1 MSNQNN
7 KKLHEDSVLD
17 LFQNASETPTAYIP
31 ADGKGDSST
40 EDDSVLSLFGVN
52 TGDTSKT
59 PKRSEEETYYDT
71 REVSRIAQQT
81 IENTYVDPRTY
92 QMEGRYGSL
101 SAKEGIDPYTNP
113 AELERRG
120 YMAQSSGE
128 AIGNTFKGLL
138 KNTVAGFIDNIA
150 TIDPNLMIDS
160 ALGNEDAVDGN
171 VLSRMAS
178 WVREWAEN
186 NPVFKDENQTS
197 VWNWRWFGNQ
207 VQQLGTS
214 IGIVLESFAEQALLA
229 AATGGFGNA
238 ATAGEL
244 AVRVAKNFWRAPKFL
259 GVTKAAGIGFYQGL
273 REAIL
278 NAQEAGRD
286 VYQKMLQQGYSE
298 KEAKAVAAETLGDN
312 FRTEALFVGALNAI
326 QTVALGS
333 ITKMNPKADVNF
345 QNGISGAVEQV
356 GWSMFGKIKSK
367 PIQKLAMMAFEGKSE
382 AIEEGVQT
390 AINKAAIHSNL
401 GAYANVTEDY
411 SSNMFEDGELRDSM
425 IGGALGGLIFG
436 ALGGVRN
443 LAGRKM
449 RKKMQ
454 ALRTQVF
461 NSYVQTNMQAM
472 QEVARKMEAGELTE
486 TEKQTEIG
494 HIIGNTILQAIQN
507 DEMNGNTETYD
518 STIAGLKET
527 LELAENGSDEDFQK
541 NQHGIKTREQAKA
554 IIPVQLRAA
563 EMARRVYGATKSKV
577 LVNKKPDYEI
587 AHRAAAYAFHQEIFK
602 NAKER
607 FNELIKEQGND
618 LIKSLLGG
626 LDDTDPNYADK
637 QQAASIQIKEIQLQ
651 ALNTFKEQAA
661 QQGVSVSKEIFNEIS
676 ALEQEIEEAK
686 RTNKIYTDKALGKEF
701 FEKQQP
707 DQEKMQQ
714 VLYNTFQRARF
725 DNRANEAGVAVERLQ
740 SDPEFIRQEKVNMK
754 KELLSDKEYPL
765 NVQQLQQVKDQL
777 EQLGALDEAT
787 RKEIDERIDSLRNA
801 NAATQE
807 KKDDGERAQA
817 QANSK
822 SQDKDQTQATAE
834 NQSTTQA
841 ETQVQTPSQAQEQV
855 GTEQTPSV
863 EKPWYE
869 KIQFYNY
876 KTGNWN
882 SYNTVQHKY
891 NKLKKEKA
899 GNLTFDDFL
908 QIMYS
913 PTGET
918 WSQED
923 WEKAYEEHLKQ
934 DVLPNASDQS
944 QHAMDQRAGTTTL
957 TPDQQQ
963 AFQIG
968 QQLIVSADRLETE
981 TQSKPPTRDADDNG
995 TKHDGNPITK
1005 SQEEYEAEG
1014 EFHTAETVPTRES
1027 TVLVSIRETLRKAA
1041 NILESK
1047 GLKKDYKSL
1056 IEYLLTVF
1064 SENDLAKHAALFHS
1078 IWSDLGFAH
1087 QDFAQDFKES
1097 FTDAAA
1103 VSALISY
1110 AEEYRAEQRAGLQEN
1125 PAPPRQEAPS
1135 NPPARVRK
1143 RSRKNTSSDPHMAYS
1158 NLATAYTWNEEE
1170 QMWTAEIVDD
1180 TALDTSDND
1189 MHYDWILEQDKIVP
1203 GTRMTLEIPKNYQ
1216 SRRVF
1221 NGKRVMT
1228 FKEAM
1233 EEFAKQG
1240 RDISVGSDLWWQY
1253 VPICMKVTL
1262 PDGRT
1267 GYVGSV
1273 DTEEYFSESH
1283 IGVEEDG
1290 TKRTQIIREG
1300 RENVRRIRS
1309 AMRNSH
1315 ADPFHASV
1323 DVEVTGRGAGVYQQT
1338 KGEYRSISEVSPN
1351 SDIAV
1356 RTESG
1361 WIGSNGDPTQQEG
1374 VTFPLNATSSSRMEN
1389 MSKGA
1394 VVEIRDG
1401 ANPGEKIALRVQ
1413 PKPLSSEHV
1422 EMVQSIM
1429 FIYRCRSLIKAYSSS
1444 EVSRANVLRI
1454 LARFGLSEERVANLV
1469 KVTEILQ
1476 DAGYDL
1482 LGSKSADALNDLMR
1496 LFVSTDSSKFYAPTS
1511 RRTASGQLA
1520 RRYSADV
1527 DWNQSVASV
1536 LESGGLMDG
1545 KVLLSVVDGKTIIAV
1560 KGITVEQARAF
1571 GFTEEDIANSE
1582 NTFRKGGRDVAGYFT
1597 VINTVPTTMN
1607 EAIAEADQYAKH
1619 RALIQ
1624 NAITEYTVATEN
1636 NKGVTHKRNLNINIE
1651 QAKKGKSAKFPMKIV
1666 KDQVVMADG
1675 YLDFIKANSLTD
1687 VMAYTT
1693 SSGKVVTAIQ
1703 PLIHYELVSELEH
1716 EDMVE
1721 EWDMKS
1727 DPTGDMIMAVK
1738 DMVRDGVVL
1747 SEKAAA
1753 IYARN
1758 RSAIDSMVQDERD
1771 KTNKSQRKRAQE
1783 TQQKAKS
1790 ETKQERETKE
1800 AKEKMAKQLE
1810 NRKRV
1815 LVQAMQEG
1823 LIDSQE
1829 FQNVLAEMR
1838 KELSKEDYA
1847 ALASELGLFEVQED
1861 GDTFNTIETVADIQ
1875 PDVTVLRETEKAE
1888 ITNSLVGSAVT
1899 ELLQLAKDDTTEFS
1913 RQEMAKG
1920 VRQGIKHLLEYLN
1933 RAIEHEENEY
1943 RDALKEG
1950 TLDEF
1955 TAKLYEKRIENL
1967 RQKAMQIR
1975 KEATDL
1981 QQKAIN
1987 RLSKVLQT
1995 KLDIEELEEQMGE
2008 NGEDALGDGGE
2019 REKDLYGDSTQ
2030 ENNKALM
2037 PNYLKLRLMS
2047 LVAYNGDVA
2056 KVGVGGMLLY
2066 EDFDTVVERLVQVLL
2081 DNKARTG
2088 TVPSTIEEVV
2098 ALLENAAGR
2107 YPWINNLLIS
2117 MAQDSKLQKQFVS
2130 NFAKHAMKVVLGV
2143 WEENQFGSYT
2153 FKLIQ
2158 VGEGGAAARLRSA
2171 WSEARFQ
2178 SALYY
2183 RDRTTG
2189 KVLLNREEA
2198 ANMLKEFGDMLGLTY
2213 EFKGHQLIWM
2223 KEGKRFTTDEY
2234 NEFVDEFLRGK
2245 KSKDGRVYRKEST
2258 INQEKLV
2265 QWLSKFGINLDR
2277 ATMAEMFESGLDGK
2291 SMRSMFQLNSDS
2303 ALIGNLVKFLVEAAQ
2318 LKNGRTE
2325 FEYGGGSTG
2334 FSATDA
2340 FSNISGL
2347 LKSLSELDA
2356 KNSSFVTTR
2365 SFRDGDKSVNG
2376 FTNPILGTDMHHKIM
2391 TDREFRKQLLR
2402 DPFMRFSFANRM
2414 AMLGETDTMKKLGVE
2429 YLGNTAFRKESDSNG
2444 DRNSIQELS
2453 DKEELALRLGFLM
2466 DSEQGAIKSF
2476 SDINLPHRVGRILF
2490 PNMSDKTRSLVA
2502 RTMVLDLSGANVTI
2516 DENGNVDLS
2525 TGKSRRILNTI
2536 VDKLLLPELNRIA
2549 TTKHTIEENRK
2560 ATDGRRSNID
2570 ETERSRL
2577 MIHMLPMLNN
2587 VRLANGM
2594 RLIEYI
2600 RLQDQ
2605 DTVLKRQEQNENGRV
2620 VDQVLDLTNFSSVKD
2635 EVMEQMAT
2643 MLSDYINS
2651 EIRAEMAKITT
2662 TEKDGSVVIDPI
2674 IDERVFA
2681 DKDADTRDRKAVAAS
2696 NKSRVQQ
2703 AIMSLVINELIG
2715 RAEIF
2720 QSYIG
2725 DPAFYAKDGKLS
2737 KYFEG
2742 GDVLSPRVNDAY
2754 QLYSKEVVAENM
2766 NKRLAEVIAPGIK
2779 LAMSKEDSGQYLE
2792 INLNDV
2798 EMVSQAVPMIAFSLL
2813 TRNQY
2818 DDVVKQLKE
2827 YRKSKDGG
2835 ILRKLGDKY
2844 PSIAPYLNVTAT
2856 DAQEYTTLKEHLQ
2869 VLNGRGLISDEV
2881 MQEYLKRYQGQV
2893 EDLENGREISEEHRF
2908 TEKELALI
2916 LQPMKPVYTGM
2927 VWDEN
2932 LKSMRKVYLKT
2943 SSIPLLPQVTVG
2955 TEMDGLRRLMEKT
2968 EKRRGM
2974 NVRAVYHSGAKVG
2987 FNTNAITPFTE
2998 EGKFNEGLLKNDDAI
3013 DAATLQLDRNFFRI
3027 QQDVPYKSA
3036 KHSYDTISMVTQMA
3050 KLLFSNGAVD
3060 LDFMYEGEKISGREL
3075 WKKYND
3081 AFGEYMRIEKQNL
3094 YKELHLDSDGTMV
3107 DPPATMRAMRDLLKE
3122 EITKRGFTDN
3132 DLISLDI
3139 TPVYGIDQN
3148 GRRILT
3154 DMVFRH
3160 PLWLSQNAQ
3169 HFEAV
3174 MNSIITSRL
3183 LKMKMPGYSFVTTS
3197 STGRRVRT
3205 SADASWADR
3214 IIHVGNH
3221 DGNLRPAEIIEVD
3234 KNGFPVDKEQIL
3246 LSKGMDERFTD
3257 LAVGS
3262 YVELK
3267 KGVSGVVFKI
3277 DGDKVSVRVFAN
3289 DQPALITP
3297 TVEKSEITRIRGQY
3311 RVYEAENAQGNPVQ
3325 AIADKHGKLRFIN
3338 GTLSGEA
3345 GDSLLSQFN
3354 DAVHEEEEAKKRGQ
3368 KFKDEDGHY
3377 YHLQKTEVMI
3387 PSKFRDKNGKL
3398 IEFIHADG
3406 SLNGD
3411 YVYRDRDGKIRFKD
3425 GMIAQ
3430 ELFSLTSC
3438 RIPVSSHASMAQIEV
3453 VGILPPEAG
3462 DIIIVPENLVTQKG
3476 LDFDIDKEYLYM
3488 LNAFVNK
3495 EGKIQAIRE
3504 FKDQDPNDLPDNFRQ
3519 LQLQNIII
3527 RAHSAILSNPSPEM
3541 QSKIVRPIGMEFAKE
3556 QAAILGDKMAAS
3568 QTYDNFSMLSGTQA
3582 VNKRKSGA
3590 IGRKAIGIF
3599 SNYVTLVGQLQALE
3613 NPVELYYETVNG
3625 TSPYR
3630 IQFGTRTIE
3639 NPILGM
3645 RQGVNGNLRYRT
3657 QDGWRTIAEVFM
3669 ELQNMATDNAKEELL
3684 GKLNINEHTIN
3695 VMGAM
3700 ALLGIDTE
3708 QVIIDGEEHRLSIPF
3723 LLLSQPIIQE
3733 YVKLRREMSG
3743 TVIGGEFSAEQ
3754 EAYDRVMAMFHG
3766 DEEGGVKAAKPE
3778 MLTARVMYDQ
3788 LGGHTDDVQLAVL
3801 NAFRRMAA
3809 VGEAIHDLQRSINL
3823 QSSGMGQ
3830 TYMDGQLKYEAIA
3843 NLKTKME
3850 KSLGLQLRGITQL
3863 LGDFV
3868 EKDDENQ
3875 PSNSDGYY
3883 TMQDANGQTVLFKPK
3898 TQVGHFIG
3906 EALDAWSRMWEKQ
3919 IPYGQPAFR
3928 GMMDGILNDLGIP
3941 KTNSYTKARIYRK
3954 IMSDFRSY
3962 MLSNPKHGL
3971 WGNRT
3976 VQEARLELMY
3986 DTPDH
3991 DSLAGYI
3998 QSSLLGVYG
4007 REQQTL
4013 FKNNPLI
4020 AQMVFR
4026 SYASD
4031 IEGLTL
4037 RTITVSNDNGMN
4049 LDVSTLSNVLATM
4062 LEDNRKL
4069 EANGGK
4075 PMSMKTLAKMIVA
4088 YAVLEGGQEGVSQL
4102 IKYVPLSYLNKL
4114 GFGGNYQ
4121 AISMFGLSDQ
4131 ARIFEDFTKQF
4142 IQNNV
4147 DLIRGGGRIAQWQK
4161 DGRIIDSDVELA
4173 ANDVLFKKG
4182 KIPAWFQLGISEN
4195 EEENNFPAYVTTNVY
4210 EKVPKITYIGGE
4222 ASMDLETRKTK
4233 LLYRHAG
4240 DGRYEMLE
4248 VLGAPRGVV
4257 EYDSGRQD
4265 ASYRAGLF
4273 NHRKEITSFDPASGL
4288 PIDLYAKRTG
4298 VEITED
4304 YQSEYDQ
4311 YRGEMAVRQN
4321 PYGVTEGEYQDKDG
4335 NTRTNPKIGLDALVS
4350 ELLRSGATRN
4360 KGIQSLLQLIS
4371 DAGVLP
4377 GDVQVVFE
4385 VKGTDLVGKS
4395 QGTYSERRR
4404 LIVLDPTLLEAQ
4416 NSSDLIK
4423 ALTHE
4428 LTHAITAKYVM
4439 DSVRMENGEVVAA
4452 TRVVLDEIGNQV
4464 LDEDGNPM
4472 REAVSIPQEVQDLI
4486 TVFNEAREAIKAQVG
4501 EEEYDRMMERVTH
4514 QDKLEYPL
4522 TDFEKRVMYGLSSIH
4537 EFMTLAMTEQK
4548 FQEALNVESKRKGKQ
4563 NLYQRFV
4570 KAVQRIL
4577 SRILGLDVKPNS
4589 IIEEA
4594 IHSTFRVMEKASE
4607 QRDNVVR
4614 QIVEEAKQQ
4623 EMDASDIVALYTKKV
4638 GGTEIFSDDV
4648 VESLFSC

>member
-17 LFQNASETPTAYIP
+17 LFQNASETPTAYVP

-59 PKRSEEETYYDT
+59 PKRSEEEIYYDT

-171 VLSRMAS
+171 VMSRMAS

-197 VWNWRWFGNQ
+197 IWNWRWFGNQ

-286 VYQKMLQQGYSE
+286 VYQKMLQQGYTE
-298 KEAKAVAAETLGDN
+298 QEAKAVAAETLGDN

-333 ITKMNPKADVNF
+333 ITKMKPSATVNF

-367 PIQKLAMMAFEGKSE
+367 PLQKLAMLAFESGSE

-390 AINKAAIHSNL
+390 GINKAAIHSNL
-401 GAYANVTEDY
+401 GAYANVTKDY
-411 SSNMFEDGELRDSM
+411 ASEMFDDGEFRDSM
-425 IGGALGGLIFG
+425 IGGMLGGLLFG

-443 LAGRKM
+443 IAGRKM
-449 RKKMQ
+449 RKRMQ
-454 ALRTQVF
+454 RERTEVF
-461 NSYVQTNMQAM
+461 NSFAQTSMQEM
-472 QEVARKMEAGELTE
+472 QEVARKMEEGSLTE
-486 TEKQTEIG
+486 TEKQAHTG
-494 HIIGNTILQAIQN
+494 SIIGNTILQAIYD
-507 DEMNGNTETYD
+507 DELNGNTNLYD
-518 STIAGLKET
+518 STIAALNET
-527 LELAENGSDEDFQK
+527 LELAGHGTDEEFAK
-541 NQHGIKTREQAKA
+541 NQHGIKSREQAKE
-554 IIPVQLRAA
+554 IIKTQLIAA
-563 EMARRVYGATKSKV
+563 EAAKSVYEDTKGMVVIGKD
-577 LVNKKPDYEI
+577 PDLEI
-587 AHRAAAYAFHQEIFK
+587 AHRAASFAYQHVIFEK
-602 NAKER
+602 AKDR
-607 FNELIKEQGND
+607 FDELLHDQIEELIKD
-618 LIKSLLGG
+618 LPGG
-626 LDDTDPNYADK
+626 LDDSDPLYAEK
-637 QQAASIQIKEIQLQ
+637 RQAAEIQVKEMQLQ
-651 ALNTFKEQAA
+651 ALNMYKEQAA
-661 QQGVSVSKEIFNEIS
+661 EKGVDLSKEVFNEIA
-676 ALEQEIEEAK
+676 ALENEIKEAK
-686 RTNKIYTDKALGKEF
+686 KTNKIYTDKALGKEF
-701 FEKQQP
+701 FEKQKP
-707 DQEKMQQ
+707 DQKKAQQ
-714 VLYNTFQRARF
+714 IFYNTFQRTRYG
-725 DNRANEAGVAVERLQ
+725 NIANNQAVIIEKLQ
-740 SDPEFIRQEKVNMK
+740 TDLDYIRQEKINIK
-754 KELLSDKEYPL
+754 KQLLNDKKHPL
-765 NVQQLQQVKDQL
+765 NVQQLQQIKDQL
-777 EQLGALDEAT
+777 EQLGALDDAT
-787 RKEIDERIDSLRNA
+787 RKSIDERIDELRNGNPPTA
-801 NAATQE
+801 QTEEQQQSTKQQEE
-807 KKDDGERAQA
+807 KKAESSETSTSNEISETHEKID
-817 QANSK
+817 K
-822 SQDKDQTQATAE
+822 SQEVTAQGE
-834 NQSTTQA
+834 SA
-841 ETQVQTPSQAQEQV
+841 ETGTIQSAQ
-855 GTEQTPSV
+855 
-863 EKPWYE
+863 PWYE
-869 KIQFYNY
+869 KIEFYNY
-876 KTGNWN
+876 RTGNWN
-882 SYNTVQHKY
+882 TYKTVQRKY

-908 QIMYS
+908 QVMYS

-923 WEKAYEEHLKQ
+923 WEKAYDEHLKQ

-944 QHAMDQRAGTTTL
+944 QHAIDQRAGETTL

-963 AFQIG
+963 AFSIG
-968 QQLIVSADRLETE
+968 QQLIVSADKLETE
-981 TQSKPPTRDADDNG
+981 NQSKPPVRDAEDNG
-995 TKHDGNPITK
+995 TAHRGNPITK
-1005 SQEEYEAEG
+1005 SQEEYEEEG
-1014 EFHTAETVPTRES
+1014 EFHTAETVPVEES
-1027 TVLVSIRETLRKAA
+1027 PALVSIRETLRKAA
-1041 NILESK
+1041 NLLEAN
-1047 GLKKDYKSL
+1047 GLKKDYKGL

-1064 SENDLAKHAALFHS
+1064 SEKDLAKHAALFHRV
-1078 IWSDLGFAH
+1078 WSDLGFAH
-1087 QDFAQDFKES
+1087 QDYAQDFKEA
-1097 FTDAAA
+1097 FTDTAA

-1125 PAPPRQEAPS
+1125 PASPRQEAPS

-1158 NLATAYTWNEEE
+1158 NLATAYTWNEQEGV
-1170 QMWTAEIVDD
+1170 WTAEIIDD
-1180 TALDTSDND
+1180 TALDTSDSD
-1189 MHYDWILEQDKIVP
+1189 MHYDWILEQDRIVP
-1203 GTRMTLEIPKNYQ
+1203 GTRMTLEIPKNYR

-1221 NGKRVMT
+1221 NGKRVMS
-1228 FKEAM
+1228 FQDVM
-1233 EEFAKQG
+1233 DEFAKQG
-1240 RDISVGSDLWWQY
+1240 KDVSVGSDLWWQY

-1262 PDGRT
+1262 ADGRT

-1273 DTEEYFSESH
+1273 DTEEYYSESH

-1290 TKRTQIIREG
+1290 TKRAQIIQDG
-1300 RENVRRIRS
+1300 RSNVRRIRS

-1323 DVEVTGRGAGVYQQT
+1323 EVEVTSRGAGVYQQT
-1338 KGEYRSISEVSPN
+1338 KGQYRSISEVSPN

-1356 RTESG
+1356 RTESS

-1374 VTFPLNATSSSRMEN
+1374 VTFPLNATGNSRMDG
-1389 MSKGA
+1389 MIKGT

-1401 ANPGEKIALRVQ
+1401 ANPGEKIAIRVQ
-1413 PKPLSSEHV
+1413 PKPLGSEHV
-1422 EMVQSIM
+1422 EMVQSLM
-1429 FIYRCRSLIKAYSSS
+1429 FIYRCRSLIKAYSNSD
-1444 EVSRANVLRI
+1444 VAKANVLRI
-1454 LARFGLSEERVANLV
+1454 MARFGLSEERVANLV
-1469 KVTEILQ
+1469 KVAQTLQ
-1476 DAGYDL
+1476 EAGYDL
-1482 LGSKSADALNDLMR
+1482 LGNKSADALNDILR
-1496 LFVSTDSSKFYAPTS
+1496 LYIATDSSKFYSGTS

-1520 RRYSADV
+1520 RRYSPDV

-1536 LESGGLMDG
+1536 LEGTGIPDG
-1545 KVLLSVVDGKTIIAV
+1545 KVLLSIVDGKTIVAV

-1571 GFTEEDIANSE
+1571 GFTEQDITNSE
-1582 NTFRKGGRDVAGYFT
+1582 KTFAQDNRKVAGYFA
-1597 VINTVPTTMN
+1597 VLNTVSTTMN
-1607 EAIAEADQYAKH
+1607 EASMEADQYASHKT
-1619 RALIQ
+1619 LLQ
-1624 NAITEYTVATEN
+1624 NATTEYTLATRKNGET
-1636 NKGVTHKRNLNINIE
+1636 THKRNLNINID
-1651 QAKKGKSAKFPMKIV
+1651 QAKKGKQAKFPLKIDR
-1666 KDQVVMADG
+1666 DQVIFADG

-1693 SSGKVVTAIQ
+1693 SSGRVVTAIQ
-1703 PLIHYELVSELEH
+1703 PLIHYELVSELNH
-1716 EDMVE
+1716 EDVVE
-1721 EWDMKS
+1721 AWDMKGE
-1727 DPTGDMIMAVK
+1727 PTEDMIMAVK
-1738 DMVRDGVVL
+1738 DMVRDGVAL

-1758 RSAIDSMVQDERD
+1758 RSAIDSMVQDERE
-1771 KTNKSQRKRAQE
+1771 KANRSQRESRPAAKQE
-1783 TQQKAKS
+1783 TKA
-1790 ETKQERETKE
+1790 EKE
-1800 AKEKMAKQLE
+1800 AKEAQEKKAKQLE
-1810 NRKRV
+1810 NRKKM
-1815 LVQAMQEG
+1815 LAQAMQDG

-1829 FQNVLAEMR
+1829 FQDLLAEMR
-1838 KELSKEDYA
+1838 KDLSREAYSELV
-1847 ALASELGLFEVQED
+1847 SELGLMEIQED
-1861 GDTFNTIETVADIQ
+1861 GDTFNTIETVDDIQ
-1875 PDVTVLRETEKAE
+1875 PDVAILKETDRVE
-1888 ITNSLVGSAVT
+1888 ITNSLVGSVVT
-1899 ELLQLAKDDTTEFS
+1899 ELLQLAKEDTTEFN
-1913 RQEMAKG
+1913 RQQIAKG
-1920 VRQGIKHLLEYLN
+1920 VRQGLKNMLEYLN
-1933 RAIEHEENEY
+1933 RVIELEENEY

-1950 TLDEF
+1950 TIDGF
-1955 TAKLYEKRIENL
+1955 TAKLYEKRIETL

-1975 KEATDL
+1975 REATDI
-1981 QQKAIN
+1981 QQRAID

-1995 KLDIEELEEQMGE
+1995 QLDIEELEEQMKKS
-2008 NGEDALGDGGE
+2008 GEDGLGEGGE

-2047 LVAYNGDVA
+2047 LVSYNGDEA
-2056 KVGVGGMLLY
+2056 KVGIGGMLLY

-2088 TVPSTIEEVV
+2088 TVPSTIEGVM
-2098 ALLENAAGR
+2098 ALLENATGR

-2143 WEENQFGSYT
+2143 WEENQLGGYT

-2178 SALYY
+2178 STLYS
-2183 RDRTTG
+2183 RDRSTG
-2189 KVLLNREEA
+2189 KMLLNREEA
-2198 ANMLKEFGDMLGLTY
+2198 ANMLKEFGDMLDLTY
-2213 EFKGHQLIWM
+2213 EMKGNQIIWM
-2223 KEGKRFTTDEY
+2223 RDGKRFIAQEY
-2234 NEFVDEFLRGK
+2234 NEFVEEFLRGK
-2245 KSKDGRVYRKEST
+2245 KSKDNRTFRKEST

-2265 QWLSKFGINLDR
+2265 QWLSKFGINLDKT
-2277 ATMAEMFESGLDGK
+2277 TMVEMFESGLDGK
-2291 SMRSMFQLNSDS
+2291 SMRSMFQLDSDS
-2303 ALIGNLVKFLVEAAQ
+2303 ALIGNLIRFLSEATQ
-2318 LKNGRTE
+2318 LKNGKTE

-2391 TDREFRKQLLR
+2391 TDKEFRKQLLR

-2444 DRNSIQELS
+2444 DRNSMQDLS

-2466 DSEQGAIKSF
+2466 DSEQGFIKSF
-2476 SDINLPHRVGRILF
+2476 SDINLPYRVGRILF

-2502 RTMVLDLSGANVTI
+2502 RTMVLDLSKANITI

-2549 TTKHTIEENRK
+2549 TTKRTIEENRR

-2587 VRLANGM
+2587 VRLSNGM

-2600 RLQDQ
+2600 QLQDQ
-2605 DTVLKRQEQNENGRV
+2605 DAVLKQQEQNENGRV
-2620 VDQVLDLTNFSSVKD
+2620 VDQKLDLTNFSSVRD
-2635 EVMEQMAT
+2635 EVMGQIAI

-2651 EIRAEMAKITT
+2651 EIKAEMAKITT
-2662 TEKDGSVVIDPI
+2662 TQKDGSVVIDPI
-2674 IDERVFA
+2674 IDDRVFN
-2681 DKDADTRDRKAVAAS
+2681 DNGVDTRDKEALVAS

-2779 LAMSKEDSGQYLE
+2779 LAVSKEESSQYLE

-2818 DDVVKQLKE
+2818 EDVVKQLEE

-2835 ILRKLGDKY
+2835 ILKRLGDKY
-2844 PSIAPYLNVTAT
+2844 PTLAPYLNVTAT
-2856 DAQEYTTLKEHLQ
+2856 DAQEYSTLKEHLQ

-2881 MQEYLKRYQGQV
+2881 MKEYLKRYQEQL
-2893 EDLENGREISEEHRF
+2893 EDLAKGREIAEEHRF
-2908 TEKELALI
+2908 TEKELGLI

-2927 VWDEN
+2927 VWDGN
-2932 LKSMRKVYLKT
+2932 LKAMRKVYLKT
-2943 SSIPLLPQVTVG
+2943 SSIPLIPQVTIG
-2955 TEMDGLRRLMEKT
+2955 TEMDGLRRLMEQT

-2998 EGKFNEGLLKNDDAI
+2998 EGKFDEGLLKNDDVV

-3036 KHSYDTISMVTQMA
+3036 KHSHDTISMVTQMA

-3060 LDFMYEGEKISGREL
+3060 LDFVYEGKKISGREL

-3094 YKELHLDSDGTMV
+3094 YKELYLDSDGTMV
-3107 DPPATMRAMRDLLKE
+3107 DPPATMRAMRNLLKE
-3122 EITKRGFTDN
+3122 EIAKRGLTDN

-3148 GRRILT
+3148 GKRILT

-3169 HFEAV
+3169 RFETV
-3174 MNSIITSRL
+3174 MNSIITNRL

-3205 SADASWADR
+3205 AADASWADR

-3234 KNGFPVDKEQIL
+3234 KNGFPIDKEQTL
-3246 LSKGMDERFTD
+3246 LAKGMDDKFTK
-3257 LAVGS
+3257 LTIGS
-3262 YVELK
+3262 YVELE
-3267 KGVSGVVFKI
+3267 KGVSGVVYKI
-3277 DGDKVSVRVFAN
+3277 DGDKISVRVLTN
-3289 DQPALITP
+3289 GQPALINP
-3297 TVEKSEITRIRGQY
+3297 TVERKEITKIRGQY
-3311 RVYEAENAQGNPVQ
+3311 RVYEAENADGNLVQ
-3325 AIADKHGKLRFIN
+3325 AIADKQGKLQFIN

-3345 GDSLLSQFN
+3345 GDKLLAQYN
-3354 DAVHEEEEAKKRGQ
+3354 EVLHEESEAKKSGQ
-3368 KFKDEDGHY
+3368 KYKDDEGRY

-3387 PSKFRDKNGKL
+3387 PSKFRDKKGKL

-3406 SLNGD
+3406 SLNDD
-3411 YVYRDRDGKIRFKD
+3411 YVYKDKDGKIRFKD

-3438 RIPVSSHASMAQIEV
+3438 RIPVSSHASMAQIEI

-3462 DIIIVPENLVTQKG
+3462 DVIIVPENLVTQKG

-3488 LNAFVNK
+3488 LNSFINK

-3504 FKDQDPNDLPDNFRQ
+3504 FKDQNPDDLPANFRQ
-3519 LQLQNIII
+3519 LQLQNIITRI
-3527 RAHSAILSNPSPEM
+3527 HSAILSNPSPEM

-3556 QAAILGDKMAAS
+3556 QAALIGDRLAANE
-3568 QTYDNFSMLSGTQA
+3568 TYDNFSMLSGTQA

-3613 NPVELYYETVNG
+3613 NPVELYYEGVNG
-3625 TSPYR
+3625 TSPYK
-3630 IQFGTRTIE
+3630 IQFGTRAIE

-3645 RQGVNGNLRYRT
+3645 RQGVSEDLKYRT

-3669 ELQNMATDNAKEELL
+3669 ELQNMSTDNAKEELL

-3708 QVIIDGEEHRLSIPF
+3708 QVVIDGEEQRLSIPF

-3733 YVKLRREMSG
+3733 YVRLRREMSG
-3743 TVIGGEFSAEQ
+3743 TVIGGEFNAEQ

-3766 DEEGGVKAAKPE
+3766 DEEGGVNPAKAE

-3788 LGGHTDDVQLAVL
+3788 LGSHTDDVQLAVL

-3809 VGEAIHDLQRSINL
+3809 IGEAIHDLQRSINL

-3830 TYMDGQLKYEAIA
+3830 TYMEGQLKYEAIA
-3843 NLKTKME
+3843 NLKAKME
-3850 KSLGLQLRGITQL
+3850 ESTGLQLRGITQL

-3868 EKDDENQ
+3868 EEDDENQ
-3875 PSNSDGYY
+3875 PSNPNSYY
-3883 TMQDANGQTVLFKPK
+3883 SMQDANGHTVLFKPK

-3906 EALDAWSRMWEKQ
+3906 EALDAWGKMWEKQ
-3919 IPYGQPAFR
+3919 IPYGQPIFR

-3941 KTNSYTKARIYRK
+3941 KTNPYTKARIYRK

-3986 DTPDH
+3986 DTVEH

-3998 QSSLLGVYG
+3998 QASLMGQYG

-4020 AQMVFR
+4020 AHMVFR
-4026 SYASD
+4026 SYDSD
-4031 IEGLTL
+4031 NRGLTL
-4037 RTITVSNDNGMN
+4037 RTITVNNDNGMN
-4049 LDVSTLSNVLATM
+4049 LDVSALSNVLATM

-4069 EANGGK
+4069 EANRGK

-4102 IKYVPLSYLNKL
+4102 IKYVPLSYFNKL

-4131 ARIFEDFTKQF
+4131 ARVFEDFTKQF
-4142 IQNNV
+4142 IQNNI

-4161 DGRIIDSDVELA
+4161 DGRIIDSDLELT
-4173 ANDVLFKKG
+4173 ANDVMFKKG
-4182 KIPAWFQLGISEN
+4182 KIPAWFQLEVSEN
-4195 EEENNFPAYVTTNVY
+4195 EEENEFPAYVTTNIY
-4210 EKVPKITYIGGE
+4210 EKAPKITYIDGE
-4222 ASMDLETRKTK
+4222 ASMDFETRKTK
-4233 LLYRHAG
+4233 LLYRHVG

-4248 VLGAPRGVV
+4248 VLGGPRGIV
-4257 EYDSGRQD
+4257 EYDSGRDD
-4265 ASYRAGLF
+4265 AEYRIGLY

-4288 PIDLYAKRTG
+4288 PLSVYQDQNG
-4298 VEITED
+4298 VKITED
-4304 YQSEYDQ
+4304 HQSEYDQ
-4311 YRGEMAVRQN
+4311 YKGEMAVRQN
-4321 PYGVTEGEYQDKDG
+4321 PYGVTEGEYQDKNG
-4335 NTRTNPKIGLDALVS
+4335 NIVTNPKIRLDVLVS
-4350 ELLRSGATRN
+4350 ELLRTGVTRN

-4395 QGTYSERRR
+4395 QGIYSERRR

-4416 NSSDLIK
+4416 NSNDLIK

-4439 DSVRMENGEVVAA
+4439 DSVRMRDGEAVAA
-4452 TRVVLDEIGNQV
+4452 TMAVLDENGNQV
-4464 LDEDGNPM
+4464 LDEDGNPVK
-4472 REAVSIPQEVQDLI
+4472 EAVPIPQEVQDLI

-4537 EFMTLAMTEQK
+4537 EFMTLAMTEQR
-4548 FQEALNVESKRKGKQ
+4548 FQEALNIESKRKGKQ

-4594 IHSTFRVMEKASE
+4594 IHSTFRVMERASE

-4614 QIVEEAKQQ
+4614 QIVEEARQQ

-4638 GGTEIFSDDV
+4638 GSTEIFSDDV

>member
-31 ADGKGDSST
+31 TDGKGDSST

-171 VLSRMAS
+171 VMSRMAS

-197 VWNWRWFGNQ
+197 IWNWRWFGNQ

-259 GVTKAAGIGFYQGL
+259 GITKAAGIGFYQGL

-286 VYQKMLQQGYSE
+286 VYQKMLQQGYTE
-298 KEAKAVAAETLGDN
+298 QEAKAVATETLGDN

-333 ITKMNPKADVNF
+333 ITKMKPSATMNF

-367 PIQKLAMMAFEGKSE
+367 PLQKLAMLAFESGSE

-390 AINKAAIHSNL
+390 GINKAAIHSNL
-401 GAYANVTEDY
+401 GAYANVTKDY
-411 SSNMFEDGELRDSM
+411 ASEMFDDGEFRDSM
-425 IGGALGGLIFG
+425 IGGMLGGLLFG
-436 ALGGVRN
+436 TLGGVRN
-443 LAGRKM
+443 IAGRKM
-449 RKKMQ
+449 RKRMQ
-454 ALRTQVF
+454 RERTEVF
-461 NSYVQTNMQAM
+461 NSFAQTSMQGM
-472 QEVARKMEAGELTE
+472 QEVARKMEEGSLTE
-486 TEKQTEIG
+486 TEKQAHIG
-494 HIIGNTILQAIQN
+494 SIIGNTILQAIYD
-507 DEMNGNTETYD
+507 DELNGNTNLYD
-518 STIAGLKET
+518 STIAALNET
-527 LELAENGSDEDFQK
+527 LELAEHGTDEEFAK
-541 NQHGIKTREQAKA
+541 NQHGIKSREQAKE
-554 IIPVQLRAA
+554 IIKTQLIAA
-563 EMARRVYGATKSKV
+563 EAAKSVYEDTKGRVVIGKD
-577 LVNKKPDYEI
+577 PDLEI
-587 AHRAAAYAFHQEIFK
+587 AHRAANFAYQHVIFEK
-602 NAKER
+602 AKDR
-607 FNELIKEQGND
+607 FDELLHDQVEELMKD
-618 LIKSLLGG
+618 LLGG
-626 LDDTDPNYADK
+626 LDDSDPLYAEK
-637 QQAASIQIKEIQLQ
+637 RQAAEIQVKEMQLQ
-651 ALNTFKEQAA
+651 ALNMYKEQAA
-661 QQGVSVSKEIFNEIS
+661 EKGVDLSKEVFNEIA
-676 ALEQEIEEAK
+676 ALENEIKEAK
-686 RTNKIYTDKALGKEF
+686 KTNKIYTDKALGKEF
-701 FEKQQP
+701 FEKQKP
-707 DQEKMQQ
+707 DQKKAQQ
-714 VLYNTFQRARF
+714 IFYNTFQRIRYG
-725 DNRANEAGVAVERLQ
+725 NIANNQAVIIEKLQ
-740 SDPEFIRQEKVNMK
+740 TDLDYIRQEKINIK
-754 KELLSDKEYPL
+754 KQLLNDKKHPL
-765 NVQQLQQVKDQL
+765 NVQQLQQIKDQL
-777 EQLGALDEAT
+777 EQLEALDDAT
-787 RKEIDERIDSLRNA
+787 RKSIDERIDELRNGNPPTA
-801 NAATQE
+801 QTEDQQQSTKQQEEKKAESSETSTSNEISETHEKIDKSQEAATQ
-807 KKDDGERAQA
+807 GESVETSSTQA
-817 QANSK
+817 Q
-822 SQDKDQTQATAE
+822 Q
-834 NQSTTQA
+834 
-841 ETQVQTPSQAQEQV
+841 
-855 GTEQTPSV
+855 
-863 EKPWYE
+863 PWYE
-869 KIQFYNY
+869 RIEFYNY
-876 KTGNWN
+876 RTGNWN
-882 SYNTVQHKY
+882 THKTVLRKY

-934 DVLPNASDQS
+934 DVLPNASDQN
-944 QHAMDQRAGTTTL
+944 QHAIDQKTGTTTL

-963 AFQIG
+963 AFNIG
-968 QQLIVSADRLETE
+968 QQLIVSADKLETE
-981 TQSKPPTRDADDNG
+981 NQNKPPVRDAEDNG
-995 TKHDGNPITK
+995 TAYRGNPITK
-1005 SQEEYEAEG
+1005 SQEEYEEEG
-1014 EFHTAETVPTRES
+1014 EFHTAETVPVEES
-1027 TVLVSIRETLRKAA
+1027 PALVSIRETLRKAA
-1041 NILESK
+1041 NLLEAN
-1047 GLKKDYKSL
+1047 GLKKDYKGL

-1064 SENDLAKHAALFHS
+1064 SEKDLAKHAALFHRV
-1078 IWSDLGFAH
+1078 WSDLGFAH
-1087 QDFAQDFKES
+1087 QDYAQDFKEA
-1097 FTDAAA
+1097 FTDTAA

-1158 NLATAYTWNEEE
+1158 NLATAYTWNEQEGV
-1170 QMWTAEIVDD
+1170 WTAEIIDD
-1180 TALDTSDND
+1180 TALDTSDSD
-1189 MHYDWILEQDKIVP
+1189 MHYDWILEQDMIVP
-1203 GTRMTLEIPKNYQ
+1203 GTRMTLEIPKNYR

-1221 NGKRVMT
+1221 NGKRVMS
-1228 FKEAM
+1228 FQDVM
-1233 EEFAKQG
+1233 DEFARQG
-1240 RDISVGSDLWWQY
+1240 KDVSVGSDLWWQY

-1262 PDGRT
+1262 ADGRT

-1273 DTEEYFSESH
+1273 DTEEYYSESH

-1290 TKRTQIIREG
+1290 TKRAQIIQDG
-1300 RENVRRIRS
+1300 RNNVRRIRS
-1309 AMRNSH
+1309 AIRSSH

-1323 DVEVTGRGAGVYQQT
+1323 EVEVTGRGAGVYQQT
-1338 KGEYRSISEVSPN
+1338 KGQYRSISEVSPN

-1361 WIGSNGDPTQQEG
+1361 WIGSNGDPTRQEG
-1374 VTFPLNATSSSRMEN
+1374 VTFPLNTTSNSRMEN
-1389 MSKGA
+1389 MTKGA

-1429 FIYRCRSLIKAYSSS
+1429 FIYRCRSLIKAYSSN
-1444 EVSRANVLRI
+1444 ETSRANVLRI

-1469 KVTEILQ
+1469 KVAETLQ

-1482 LGSKSADALNDLMR
+1482 LGNKSADALNDLMR
-1496 LFVSTDSSKFYAPTS
+1496 LFVSTDSSKFYSPTS

-1536 LESGGLMDG
+1536 LESGGLTDG

-1582 NTFRKGGRDVAGYFT
+1582 NTFRKDGRDVAGYFA
-1597 VINTVPTTMN
+1597 VLNTVPTTMN
-1607 EAIAEADQYAKH
+1607 EATTEADQYAKH
-1619 RALIQ
+1619 KTLIQ
-1624 NAITEYTVATEN
+1624 NAITEYTVATEK

-1716 EDMVE
+1716 EDVVE

-1727 DPTGDMIMAVK
+1727 EPTGDMVMAVK
-1738 DMVRDGVVL
+1738 DMVRDGVAL

-1758 RSAIDSMVQDERD
+1758 RSAIDSMVQDDRE
-1771 KTNKSQRKRAQE
+1771 KANKPQKQRVQENQQEVKRE
-1783 TQQKAKS
+1783 S
-1790 ETKQERETKE
+1790 KQEKE
-1800 AKEKMAKQLE
+1800 AKKAKEKKAKQLE
-1810 NRKRV
+1810 NRKKV
-1815 LVQAMQEG
+1815 LAQAMQDG

-1829 FQNVLAEMR
+1829 FQDVLAEMR
-1838 KELSKEDYA
+1838 RELSKEEYA
-1847 ALASELGLFEVQED
+1847 ALVSELGLFEVQED

-1875 PDVTVLRETEKAE
+1875 PDITILRETDRAE
-1888 ITNSLVGSAVT
+1888 ITNSLVGTAVT
-1899 ELLQLAKDDTTEFS
+1899 ELLQLAKDNTTEFN
-1913 RQEMAKG
+1913 RQEIAKS

-1933 RAIEHEENEY
+1933 RAIEYEENEY
-1943 RDALKEG
+1943 RDALKDG

-1981 QQKAIN
+1981 QQKAID

-1995 KLDIEELEEQMGE
+1995 QLDIEELEKQMEKSDEDELGE
-2008 NGEDALGDGGE
+2008 GGE

-2056 KVGVGGMLLY
+2056 KVGIGGMLLY

-2088 TVPSTIEEVV
+2088 TVPSTIEEVM
-2098 ALLENAAGR
+2098 ALLENATGR

-2117 MAQDSKLQKQFVS
+2117 VAQDSKLQKQFVS

-2143 WEENQFGSYT
+2143 WEENQLGGYT

-2178 SALYY
+2178 SALYS
-2183 RDRTTG
+2183 RDRNTG
-2189 KVLLNREEA
+2189 KMLLNREEA

-2213 EFKGHQLIWM
+2213 KMKGHQIIWM
-2223 KEGKRFTTDEY
+2223 MDGKPIEKQEY
-2234 NEFVDEFLRGK
+2234 DKLIEEFLRVE
-2245 KSKDGRVYRKEST
+2245 KDENDSADRKDST

-2277 ATMAEMFESGLDGK
+2277 ATMAEMFENGLDGK
-2291 SMRSMFQLNSDS
+2291 SMLSMLQLDSDS
-2303 ALIGNLVKFLVEAAQ
+2303 ALIGNLVKFLTEATQ
-2318 LKNGRTE
+2318 LKNGQTE

-2356 KNSSFVTTR
+2356 KNSSFVTMR

-2391 TDREFRKQLLR
+2391 TDKEFRKQLLR

-2466 DSEQGAIKSF
+2466 DSEQGSIKNF
-2476 SDINLPHRVGRILF
+2476 SDNNLPHRVGRILF

-2502 RTMVLDLSGANVTI
+2502 RTMVLDLSKDSVTI

-2525 TGKSRRILNTI
+2525 TSKSKMILDAI

-2587 VRLANGM
+2587 VRLSNGM

-2600 RLQDQ
+2600 QLQDQ
-2605 DTVLKRQEQNENGRV
+2605 DTVLKQQEQNENGRV
-2620 VDQVLDLTNFSSVKD
+2620 VDQQPDLTNFSSVRD
-2635 EVMEQMAT
+2635 EVMGQIAT
-2643 MLSDYINS
+2643 MLTDYINS
-2651 EIRAEMAKITT
+2651 EIRAEMAKITIT
-2662 TEKDGSVVIDPI
+2662 QKDGSVVIDPI
-2674 IDERVFA
+2674 IDDRVFS
-2681 DKDADTRDRKAVAAS
+2681 DNEVDTRDKKALAAS

-2715 RAEIF
+2715 RSEIF

-2754 QLYSKEVVAENM
+2754 QLYNKEVVAENM

-2818 DDVVKQLKE
+2818 DDVIKQLDE

-2835 ILRKLGDKY
+2835 ILKKLGDKY
-2844 PSIAPYLNVTAT
+2844 PTLAPYLNVTAT
-2856 DAQEYTTLKEHLQ
+2856 DAQEYSTLKEHLQ

-2881 MQEYLKRYQGQV
+2881 MEEYLKRYQGQV
-2893 EDLENGREISEEHRF
+2893 EDLEKGREISEEHRF
-2908 TEKELALI
+2908 TEKELGLI
-2916 LQPMKPVYTGM
+2916 LQPMKPVYAGM
-2927 VWDEN
+2927 VWDGN
-2932 LKSMRKVYLKT
+2932 LKAMRKVYLKT
-2943 SSIPLLPQVTVG
+2943 SSIPLIPQVTIG
-2955 TEMDGLRRLMEKT
+2955 TEIDGLRRLMEQT

-2998 EGKFNEGLLKNDDAI
+2998 EGKFDEGLLKNDDVV

-3027 QQDVPYKSA
+3027 QQDVPYKST
-3036 KHSYDTISMVTQMA
+3036 KHSHDTISMVTQMA

-3060 LDFMYEGEKISGREL
+3060 LDFMYEGKKISGREL

-3122 EITKRGFTDN
+3122 EIAKRGFTDN

-3160 PLWLSQNAQ
+3160 PLWLSQNA
-3169 HFEAV
+3169 HRFETV

-3205 SADASWADR
+3205 SANVSWADR

-3221 DGNLRPAEIIEVD
+3221 DGNLKPAEIIEID
-3234 KNGFPVDKEQIL
+3234 KNGFPIDKEQTL
-3246 LSKGMDERFTD
+3246 LTKGMDERFTE

-3277 DGDKVSVRVFAN
+3277 EGDKVSVRVFAN
-3289 DQPALITP
+3289 GQPALITP

-3311 RVYEAENAQGNPVQ
+3311 RVYEAQNEQGNPVQ
-3325 AIADKHGKLRFIN
+3325 AIADKQGKLKFIN

-3354 DAVHEEEEAKKRGQ
+3354 DAVHEEEEAKKHGQ

-3387 PSKFRDKNGKL
+3387 PSKFRDKKGKL

-3406 SLNGD
+3406 SLNED
-3411 YVYRDRDGKIRFKD
+3411 YVYKDKDGKIRFKD

-3488 LNAFVNK
+3488 LNAFINK

-3556 QAAILGDKMAAS
+3556 QAAILGDKMAAN

-3590 IGRKAIGIF
+3590 IGQKAIGIF

-3613 NPVELYYETVNG
+3613 NPVELYYEGTNG
-3625 TSPYR
+3625 TSPYK
-3630 IQFGTRTIE
+3630 IQFGARTIE

-3645 RQGVNGNLRYRT
+3645 RQGVNGDLKYRT

-3669 ELQNMATDNAKEELL
+3669 ELQNMSTDNAKEELL

-3708 QVIIDGEEHRLSIPF
+3708 QVVIDGEEQRLSVPF

-3733 YVKLRREMSG
+3733 YVRLRREMSG
-3743 TVIGGEFSAEQ
+3743 TVIGGEFNAEQ
-3754 EAYDRVMAMFHG
+3754 EAYDRATAMFHG
-3766 DEEGGVKAAKPE
+3766 DEEGGVNPAKPE

-3788 LGGHTDDVQLAVL
+3788 LGSHTDDVQLAAL
-3801 NAFRRMAA
+3801 NIFRRMAA
-3809 VGEAIHDLQRSINL
+3809 IGEAIHDLQRSINL

-3830 TYMDGQLKYEAIA
+3830 TYMEGQLKYEAIA
-3843 NLKTKME
+3843 NLKAKME
-3850 KSLGLQLRGITQL
+3850 KSTGLQLRGITQL

-3868 EKDDENQ
+3868 EEDDENQ
-3875 PSNSDGYY
+3875 PSNPNGYY
-3883 TMQDANGQTVLFKPK
+3883 SMQDANGHTVLFKPK

-3906 EALDAWSRMWEKQ
+3906 ETLDAWSKMWEKQ
-3919 IPYGQPAFR
+3919 IPYGQPTFR

-3941 KTNSYTKARIYRK
+3941 KTNPYTKARIYRK
-3954 IMSDFRSY
+3954 IMNDFRSY

-3986 DTPDH
+3986 DTVEH

-3998 QSSLLGVYG
+3998 QASLMGQYG
-4007 REQQTL
+4007 REQQML

-4026 SYASD
+4026 SYDSD
-4031 IEGLTL
+4031 NRGLTL
-4037 RTITVSNDNGMN
+4037 RTITVNNDNGMN
-4049 LDVSTLSNVLATM
+4049 LDVSALSNVLATM

-4069 EANGGK
+4069 EANRGK
-4075 PMSMKTLAKMIVA
+4075 PMSMKILAKMIVA

-4131 ARIFEDFTKQF
+4131 ARVFEDFTKQF
-4142 IQNNV
+4142 IQNNI
-4147 DLIRGGGRIAQWQK
+4147 DLIRSDGRIAQWQK
-4161 DGRIIDSDVELA
+4161 DGRIIDSDLELT
-4173 ANDVLFKKG
+4173 ANDVMFKKG
-4182 KIPAWFQLGISEN
+4182 KIPAWFQLEVSEN
-4195 EEENNFPAYVTTNVY
+4195 EEENEFPAYVTTNIY
-4210 EKVPKITYIGGE
+4210 EKVPKITYIDGE
-4222 ASMDLETRKTK
+4222 ASMDFETRKTK
-4233 LLYRHAG
+4233 LLYRHVG

-4248 VLGAPRGVV
+4248 VLGGPRGIV
-4257 EYDSGRQD
+4257 EYDSGRND
-4265 ASYRAGLF
+4265 AEYRTGLY

-4288 PIDLYAKRTG
+4288 PLLVYQDQSG

-4304 YQSEYDQ
+4304 HQSEYDQ
-4311 YRGEMAVRQN
+4311 HRGEMAVRQN
-4321 PYGVTEGEYQDKDG
+4321 PYGVTEGEYQDKNGDIV
-4335 NTRTNPKIGLDALVS
+4335 TNPKIGLDVLVS
-4350 ELLRSGATRN
+4350 ELLRTGVTRN

-4404 LIVLDPTLLEAQ
+4404 LIVLDPMLLEAQ

-4439 DSVRMENGEVVAA
+4439 DSVRMRDGEAVAA
-4452 TRVVLDEIGNQV
+4452 ERVVLDENGNQV
-4464 LDEDGNPM
+4464 LDEDGKPVM
-4472 REAVSIPQEVQDLI
+4472 EAVPIPQEVQDLI
-4486 TVFNEAREAIKAQVG
+4486 TVFNEAREAIKRQVG
-4501 EEEYDRMMERVTH
+4501 EEEYDRMMQRVTH
-4514 QDKLEYPL
+4514 QDKLESPL

-4537 EFMTLAMTEQK
+4537 EFMTLALTEQK
-4548 FQEALNVESKRKGKQ
+4548 FQEALNIESSRKGKQ
-4563 NLYQRFV
+4563 SLYQRFV

-4594 IHSTFRVMEKASE
+4594 IHNTFRVMEKASE
-4607 QRDNVVR
+4607 QRNSMIY
-4614 QIVEEAKQQ
+4614 QLVEEARQQ
-4623 EMDASDIVALYTKKV
+4623 EMNASDIVELYSRKT
-4638 GGTEIFSDDV
+4638 GSAELFSDDV
-4648 VESLFSC
+4648 IESLFSC